1 MQIPLD
7 YKELLKIL
15 NKHQAKYLIVGA
27 YAVAYYAEPRYTKD
41 IDIWIESSPNNARK
55 VYSALKKFG
64 APLENITLNDFTNE
78 NLMYQIGVAPVRVD
92 IIMGLK
98 GLNFEK
104 AWENRTK
111 TKLEGIKVN
120 IVGLEELIKSK
131 KKAKR
136 AMNGRDL
143 DSLRYVLRRKK
154 QNI

>member
-15 NKHQAKYLIVGA
+15 NRHKAKYLIVGA

-41 IDIWIESSPNNARK
+41 IDIWIESSQNNARK

-78 NLMYQIGVAPVRVD
+78 NLVYQIGVAPIRVD

-111 TKLEGIKVN
+111 AKLEGIKVN
-120 IVGLEELIKSK
+120 IMGLEELIKSK
-131 KKAKR
+131 KKTQR
-136 AMNGRDL
+136 DMNGRDL

>member
-15 NKHQAKYLIVGA
+15 NRHKTKYLIVGA

-41 IDIWIESSPNNARK
+41 IDIWIESSQNNARK

-78 NLMYQIGVAPVRVD
+78 NLVYQVGIAPIRVD

-104 AWENRTK
+104 AWENRT
-111 TKLEGIKVN
+111 TSKLEGIKVN
-120 IVGLEELIKSK
+120 IMGLEELIKSK
-131 KKAKR
+131 KR
-136 AMNGRDL
+136 TNRDMNGRDL

-154 QNI
+154 

>member
-15 NKHQAKYLIVGA
+15 NRHKAKYLIVGA

-41 IDIWIESSPNNARK
+41 IDIWIESSQNNARK

-78 NLMYQIGVAPVRVD
+78 NLVYQVGVAPIRVD

-104 AWENRTK
+104 AWEN
-111 TKLEGIKVN
+111 
-120 IVGLEELIKSK
+120 
-131 KKAKR
+131 
-136 AMNGRDL
+136 GR
-143 DSLRYVLRRKK
+143 R
-154 QNI
+154 N